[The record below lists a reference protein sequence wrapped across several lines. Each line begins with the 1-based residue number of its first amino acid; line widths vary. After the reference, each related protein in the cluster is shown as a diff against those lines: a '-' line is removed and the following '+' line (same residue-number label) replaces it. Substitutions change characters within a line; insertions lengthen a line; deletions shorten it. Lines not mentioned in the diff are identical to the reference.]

1 MCIIITK
8 KEKKRKE
15 RKVSRTRHTPR
26 KNNNI
31 IINRLPLLRE
41 HGKSRKNLHA

>member
-31 IINRLPLLRE
+31 IINRGFVLGR